1 MSDRIVYGEEGVSA
15 AVEILRDGGVVGLP
29 TETVY
34 GLAGDAF
41 QPMAVARIFEA
52 KGRPLT
58 DPLIVHLPEAGWLD
72 RVALFASHEQRQLV
86 EALAA
91 AFWPGPL
98 TLLLPK
104 HPDLPDLVT
113 AGSDRVAVRVTAHPL
128 FQEVLRRLDSPLA
141 APSANRF
148 GSISPTSANDVQI
161 ELGDMI
167 LLILDG
173 GPCEHGMESTLVAVD
188 VDTHVNMV
196 DEREGTS
203 LSLSILR
210 PGPITKAQLLQ
221 YGHVV
226 SPERIVN
233 SPGSLPGH
241 YAPKKRLQ
249 IIDPDIKGLI
259 PNPSAAPTASI
270 GYLAFTPPSQEFIKG
285 CAAIEILSPTG
296 NIEEAAA
303 NFYGALRRLDMSKS
317 DMIYAESL
325 PEVGIGVAIM
335 DRLRRASYGSNHGAG
350 HHSSETS
357 AS

>member
-15 AVEILRDGGVVGLP
+15 AVEILRGGGVVGLP

-72 RVALFASHEQRQLV
+72 RVALFTSSEQRQLV

-148 GSISPTSANDVQI
+148 GSISPTSPNDVQI

-167 LLILDG
+167 PLILDG

-188 VDTHVNMV
+188 IVM
-196 DEREGTS
+196 DEKGERTS

-210 PGPITKAQLLQ
+210 PGPITKDQLLQ
-221 YGHVV
+221 YGHVAT
-226 SPERIVN
+226 PERIVN

-259 PNPSAAPTASI
+259 PNPSAASIASI
-270 GYLAFTPPSQEFIKG
+270 GYLAFTPPSEEFIKA
-285 CAAIEILSPTG
+285 CAAVEILSPTG
-296 NIEEAAA
+296 NLEEAAA
-303 NFYGALRRLDMSKS
+303 NFYGALRRLDLSKA

-325 PEVGIGVAIM
+325 PVVGIGVAIM
-335 DRLRRASYGSNHGAG
+335 DRLRRASYGSNHGTG
-350 HHSSETS
+350 HHFGEASES
-357 AS
+357 